1 MNDDNID
8 KYIDLSLCNKK
19 FGISDHSFRGTIF
32 FKISIILNFL
42 EVLKNCLNSD
52 FFRNSFL
59 RDKGFFKS
67 QIILNFLEVQ
77 EVVC

>member
-8 KYIDLSLCNKK
+8 KYIDLSLCNQK

-59 RDKGFFKS
+59 RDRDF
-67 QIILNFLEVQ
+67 LNLRLFLIF
-77 EVVC
+77 

>member
-32 FKISIILNFL
+32 LKISILNFL
-42 EVLKNCLNSD
+42 KGTEELFKLR
-52 FFRNSFL
+52 FFS
-59 RDKGFFKS
+59 
-67 QIILNFLEVQ
+67 
-77 EVVC
+77 

>member
-32 FKISIILNFL
+32 FKISIILLIF
-42 EVLKNCLNSD
+42 
-52 FFRNSFL
+52 
-59 RDKGFFKS
+59 
-67 QIILNFLEVQ
+67 
-77 EVVC
+77 